1 MSPLADV
8 VLVVVAVQGG
18 VVLGGWLSSYSRTNS
33 INPLRP
39 WDRHRSTPNWEKF
52 SSLEISPPFHRL
64 TARLGG
70 ISSSWKHHNR
80 KEEKRKWKDWGTFF
94 EFWIWT
100 QWLRGFKLILLQ
112 GQTLNT
118 QILKALVPNLVFFF
132 ISRWSAHK
140 VSAFFK
146 WNLEMI
152 LCILSL

>member
-18 VVLGGWLSSYSRTNS
+18 VVLGGWLSTYS

-52 SSLEISPPFHRL
+52 SSLEISPSFHRL

-100 QWLRGFKLILLQ
+100 QWLRGFKQILLQ

-132 ISRWSAHK
+132 ISRWTAHK